1 MMWHQQ
7 STQVLK
13 GRDEDVG
20 GGNHNQTAEMN
31 KPKLCAVISARTD
44 QQRHFWN

>member
-7 STQVLK
+7 SKQVLK

-20 GGNHNQTAEMN
+20 GGDHNQTAEMN
-31 KPKLCAVISARTD
+31 NQKLCAVISALTD
-44 QQRHFWN
+44 HQRHFRN